1 MSKKKIAAIVAG
13 ALVVALALPTMAF
26 AGPHGGFGGRI
37 AQCQG
42 EGLGVA
48 VVRTQG
54 ILSEACARA
63 FVDADADGV
72 CDNYADG
79 RCGGYVD
86 VDADGVCDACGFEAG
101 ICRGYVDENGDGV
114 CDNYADGG
122 GCGRG
127 YVDADNDGVC
137 DNYGHGGACGRG
149 GNGAQGLGMGQG
161 NGCGMGQGGRH
172 HQRA

>member
-63 FVDADADGV
+63 FVDAD
-72 CDNYADG
+72 
-79 RCGGYVD
+79 
-86 VDADGVCDACGFEAG
+86 
-101 ICRGYVDENGDGV
+101 GDGV
-114 CDNYADGG
+114 CDNYADGA

>member
-63 FVDADADGV
+63 FVDAD
-72 CDNYADG
+72 N
-79 RCGGYVD
+79 
-86 VDADGVCDACGFEAG
+86 DGVCDACGFEAG